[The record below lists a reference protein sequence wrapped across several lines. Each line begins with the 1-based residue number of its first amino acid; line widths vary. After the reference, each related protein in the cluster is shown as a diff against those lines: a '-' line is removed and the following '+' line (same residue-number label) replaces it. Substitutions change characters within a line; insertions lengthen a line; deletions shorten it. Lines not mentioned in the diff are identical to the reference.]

1 MKECDMTPPPLSDL
15 GDHDVFRLGNHLKGK
30 RISTEAQIN
39 RYFRTKGL
47 RVGLPR
53 HKARRGN
60 PLWLPLVA
68 SIKIP
73 QNLGF
78 ST

>member
-1 MKECDMTPPPLSDL
+1 ML
-15 GDHDVFRLGNHLKGK
+15 
-30 RISTEAQIN
+30 STEAQIN
-39 RYFRTKGL
+39 RYFRTKGNHK
-47 RVGLPR
+47 GLPR

-60 PLWLPLVA
+60 PTREPLVA

-78 ST
+78 STYQYSVIFILSLNVREEVLLNPPYPTKEG